1 MRPRAIR
8 GVPGLDPKLDSFGR
22 LKKFAR
28 MILAVPKE
36 EADKQGKKEELKKV
50 KNGSR
55 SQRQNGSENGHEQ
68 QAEGGSPVSEKLLK
82 NLCELT
88 RSIEENTPRVK
99 DSMTKSGRRD
109 PDSAVVSS
117 AAKYHEALEKLAK
130 E

>member
-1 MRPRAIR
+1 MRSRAIR
-8 GVPGLDPKLDSFGR
+8 GVPGLDPKLDSFGW

-28 MILAVPKE
+28 MILAIPQE
-36 EADKQGKKEELKKV
+36 EADKQEELKRA

-99 DSMTKSGRRD
+99 DSMTKLGRRD